1 MILMTTFTVHLL
13 PFQVLATVLLCYR
26 PALSSWLSHYS
37 CPFHYDFEYK
47 YKSYPLTRG
56 KVYAHTPLFLKATQ
70 QIQPLYAQVYRRT
83 FPLSQID
90 SCSPSFQFCIG
101 CYLFFSQTPFQTSLV
116 LLRVAPLPCQVFTT
130 WCNSPFSSTKRQ
142 LMPHLSSTQSI
153 HGLFV
158 FFFFLKF

>member
-1 MILMTTFTVHLL
+1 MSQPHFPCPTWLCITLLGSKSARWETAASNFSLGTISMILMTTFTVHLL

-47 YKSYPLTRG
+47 YKSYPLIRG

-70 QIQPLYAQVYRRT
+70 QIQPFYAQVYRRT

-101 CYLFFSQTPFQTSLV
+101 CYLFFSQTPF
-116 LLRVAPLPCQVFTT
+116 
-130 WCNSPFSSTKRQ
+130 
-142 LMPHLSSTQSI
+142 
-153 HGLFV
+153 
-158 FFFFLKF
+158 